1 MNLVEGQRQFP
12 DAVQKHFGIPSEP
25 FGAPRFRAGYRS
37 PEHAATR
44 TIVPFPLSREVP
56 LRCYDVATGDGQ
68 R

>member
-12 DAVQKHFGIPSEP
+12 KAVQKH
-25 FGAPRFRAGYRS
+25 FGAPRFRAGYQS

-56 LRCYDVATGDGQ
+56 LRCYDVATEDGQ